1 MRRVGPAWPSGRT
14 QARVAPVS
22 NRRRSLDDDAAAGA
36 RPSGEA
42 VLRGLYSRPGFLL
55 RRAHQI
61 SVAVFL
67 EEAGALGVT
76 TTQYGAMLVLSQI
89 EGLDIVGLGRR
100 LGADRSTSAL
110 VISKLEAAG
119 WVRTQTSDMDRRRK
133 VLSLTDAGREVLATL
148 SAPAKAARERLLSA
162 FTPEEAGEF
171 LALLDKFVATFNGV
185 IRTPIGP

>member
-1 MRRVGPAWPSGRT
+1 
-14 QARVAPVS
+14 VS
-22 NRRRSLDDDAAAGA
+22 NPRRSPDDDGAGG
-36 RPSGEA
+36 RSSGEA

-76 TTQYGAMLVLSQI
+76 TSQYGALIVLSQI

-110 VISKLEAAG
+110 VVSKLEAAG
-119 WVRTQTSDMDRRRK
+119 WVKAETSNLDRRRK
-133 VLSLTDAGREVLATL
+133 VLSLTGAGREVLQELAG
-148 SAPAKAARERLLSA
+148 PALAARERLLSA
-162 FTPEEAGEF
+162 FTPDEAKTF
-171 LALLDKFVATFNGV
+171 LTLLDKLVSTFNGA

>member
-1 MRRVGPAWPSGRT
+1 M
-14 QARVAPVS
+14 S
-22 NRRRSLDDDAAAGA
+22 NRRRSLDDDGAAAG
-36 RPSGEA
+36 RPSGDA

-76 TTQYGAMLVLSQI
+76 TTPYGAMLVLSQVDGI
-89 EGLDIVGLGRR
+89 DIVGLGRR

-119 WVRTQTSDMDRRRK
+119 WVKAKTSDLDRRRK
-133 VLSLTDAGREVLATL
+133 VLSLTDAGREVLDRL
-148 SAPAKAARERLLSA
+148 SGPAKAARERLLSA
-162 FTPEEAGEF
+162 LTPDEAGAF
-171 LALLDKFVATFNGV
+171 LTLLDKLVSTFNGV